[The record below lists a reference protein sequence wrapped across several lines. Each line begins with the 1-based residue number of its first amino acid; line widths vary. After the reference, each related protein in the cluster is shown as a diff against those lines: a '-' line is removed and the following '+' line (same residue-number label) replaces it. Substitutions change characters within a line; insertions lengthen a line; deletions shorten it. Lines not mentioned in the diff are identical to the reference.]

1 MSKKSLA
8 KLAVAGLV
16 SAFVLVGCGGGSDSS
31 AQGESASGEDTK
43 STMAAMIISIPQG
56 DPFLDLAYDGVE
68 KLGEEY
74 GIETKVIEALE
85 KSEYSEQVR
94 AMAEA
99 GADPIYV
106 VWDDLAT
113 EAIKIAPEFPDT
125 DFIVVDCYATSDL
138 DNVKTIVVEPQEA
151 AFLAGVVAANTT
163 ESGQV
168 AWLGSTDQPVIN
180 KFRVGY
186 EAGIKYADKGVTCES
201 LYIGDANDP
210 NKGSELAKQVIEKGA
225 DVVMHSAN
233 MAGLGVIRA
242 CQEMGVKAIGADEWQ
257 GAIDENTVIWSALKD
272 ITGAVYEAGK
282 SSLDGEFTGGM
293 DVYNAASGAALYD
306 QRDYDRLSDELKA
319 IVDEAKEKLISGEI
333 VIEDEEN

>member
-8 KLAVAGLV
+8 KLAAAGLV
-16 SAFVLVGCGGGSDSS
+16 SALILAGCGGGSDSS
-31 AQGESASGEDTK
+31 AQGEAASGEEAK

-306 QRDYDRLSDELKA
+306 QRDYDKLSDELKA

>member
-8 KLAVAGLV
+8 KLAAAGLV
-16 SAFVLVGCGGGSDSS
+16 SALILAGCGGGSDSS
-31 AQGESASGEDTK
+31 AQGEAASGEEAK
-43 STMAAMIISIPQG
+43 ITMAAMIISIPQG

-180 KFRVGY
+180 KFRVGF
-186 EAGIKYADKGVTCES
+186 EAGIEYADKGVTCES

-257 GAIDENTVIWSALKD
+257 GEIDENTVIWSALKD

-306 QRDYDRLSDELKA
+306 QRDYDKLSDELKTL
-319 IVDEAKEKLISGEI
+319 VDEAKEKLISGEI

>member
-1 MSKKSLA
+1 MT
-8 KLAVAGLV
+8 LAVLGITSMFMMTA
-16 SAFVLVGCGGGSDSS
+16 CGGSNDTEQ
-31 AQGESASGEDTK
+31 AESGDGA
-43 STMAAMIISIPQG
+43 STMAAMIINFPQG

-151 AFLAGVVAANTT
+151 SFIAGVVAANSSET
-163 ESGQV
+163 GQV
-168 AWLGSTDQPVIN
+168 AWIGSTDSPVIN
-180 KFRVGY
+180 KFREGY
-186 EAGIKYADKGVTCES
+186 EAGVEYAANGVTCES
-201 LYIGDANDP
+201 VYIGDASDP

-225 DVVMHSAN
+225 DVVMHSASS
-233 MAGLGVIRA
+233 AGLGVIRA
-242 CQEMGVKAIGADEWQ
+242 CQETGVKAIGCDEWQ
-257 GAIDENTVIWSALKD
+257 GEIDENTVIWSALKD

-282 SSLDGEFTGGM
+282 SSLDGTFTGGM

-306 QRDYDRLSDELKA
+306 QRDYDKLSDELKT
-319 IVDEAKEKLISGEI
+319 IVDETLEKLENGEI
-333 VIEDEEN
+333 VIVEEEN

>member
-8 KLAVAGLV
+8 KLAAAGLV
-16 SAFVLVGCGGGSDSS
+16 SALILAGCGGGSDSS
-31 AQGESASGEDTK
+31 AQGEAASGEEAK

-180 KFRVGY
+180 KFRVGF
-186 EAGIKYADKGVTCES
+186 EAGIEYADKGVTCES

-257 GAIDENTVIWSALKD
+257 GEIDENTVIWSALKD

-306 QRDYDRLSDELKA
+306 QRDYDKLSDELKTL
-319 IVDEAKEKLISGEI
+319 VDEAKEKLISGEI